1 MLGAML
7 GEMVEEMLERMLG
20 AMLEEM
26 LGAMLEEMLEGML
39 EGMPKGMLRRNGRV
53 CYANSHKVAAASR
66 AAPLGPAPR
75 RRRTCDHKYR
85 QD

>member
-26 LGAMLEEMLEGML
+26 LGAMLEEML